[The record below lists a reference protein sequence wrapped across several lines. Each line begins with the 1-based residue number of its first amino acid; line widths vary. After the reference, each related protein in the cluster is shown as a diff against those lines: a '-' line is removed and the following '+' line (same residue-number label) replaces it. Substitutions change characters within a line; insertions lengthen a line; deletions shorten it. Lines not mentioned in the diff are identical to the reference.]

1 MTYLS
6 TKENMAE
13 ANVTEV
19 AKGIL
24 GNLIRLVTDQIG
36 LAWGFKDELTR
47 LRESI
52 ETVQA
57 VLADAEK
64 RQVREESVRLWLQ
77 RIEDVAYDADD
88 VLDDLAYELLRWKV
102 EIQNQ
107 MKRKVCFFFSFSN
120 PIAFRFKMANK
131 VKSIADSLK
140 RVNDE
145 AIGFGLLRAE
155 SIIANL
161 DTIPNR
167 ETNSFIDNSEV
178 VGMEDRVSEIV
189 KSMTNTTSEKLSVIP
204 IFGMAGLGKTT
215 LAKLVYNHELVKSY
229 FNKKIW
235 LCVTDDFDE
244 NFFLRGI
251 LESLTHKSS
260 PLVANNVILED
271 LQKELEEG
279 RYLLV
284 LDDVWNE
291 ESLKWD
297 SLITYL
303 LGITSNIGNNIIV
316 TTRSENV
323 AAIMG
328 ALSQCHLEKLS
339 DDECWSIIK
348 KKVSPNERVLL
359 TPELEAIGRII
370 AKKCGGVPLA
380 VKVLGGLM
388 CCQIDRNK
396 WLRIQDNEIW
406 NSPHGSNEM
415 LPILKLSYDHLPSS
429 SLKQCFAYCSIFPKN
444 YEINK
449 EELIQLWMAE
459 GFLQPFQRSNLVMD
473 NIGNM
478 HFDILLANSLF
489 QDVEKDVYDNI
500 KSCKMYDLVHDPVL
514 SISKFETLN
523 LKEDSRDEINHVQ
536 RLLIQYDNE
545 TIPKIPLLND
555 CVRRLRTLVSTNAMH
570 RNKLSDFKCLRVL
583 KLHGYSITKLSASI
597 CCLVHLRL
605 LHISKTDI
613 KALPNS
619 ITKLYNL
626 QTLRLES
633 CKNLRKLPKDFKK
646 LENLRHIYV
655 DYAYRIKRSP
665 KDMGNLNCL
674 RTLSFFMVGKGAG
687 Q

>member
-145 AIGFGLLRAE
+145 AIGFELLRAE

-244 NFFLRGI
+244 IFFLRGI

-359 TPELEAIGRII
+359 TPELEAIGRVI

-380 VKVLGGLM
+380 AKVLGGLM
-388 CCQIDRNK
+388 CRQIDRNK
-396 WLRIQDNEIW
+396 WLTIQDNEIW

-415 LPILKLSYDHLPSS
+415 LPILKL
-429 SLKQCFAYCSIFPKN
+429 N
-444 YEINK
+444 
-449 EELIQLWMAE
+449 
-459 GFLQPFQRSNLVMD
+459 
-473 NIGNM
+473 
-478 HFDILLANSLF
+478 
-489 QDVEKDVYDNI
+489 
-500 KSCKMYDLVHDPVL
+500 
-514 SISKFETLN
+514 
-523 LKEDSRDEINHVQ
+523 
-536 RLLIQYDNE
+536 
-545 TIPKIPLLND
+545 
-555 CVRRLRTLVSTNAMH
+555 
-570 RNKLSDFKCLRVL
+570 
-583 KLHGYSITKLSASI
+583 
-597 CCLVHLRL
+597 
-605 LHISKTDI
+605 
-613 KALPNS
+613 
-619 ITKLYNL
+619 
-626 QTLRLES
+626 
-633 CKNLRKLPKDFKK
+633 
-646 LENLRHIYV
+646 
-655 DYAYRIKRSP
+655 
-665 KDMGNLNCL
+665 
-674 RTLSFFMVGKGAG
+674 
-687 Q
+687 